1 MMRKLL
7 LTGIISAL
15 FTLCNFGQNWFPVG
29 AEWYFNEQLLFDYPA
44 HGYTKYTV
52 DKDTLINS
60 MDAKKIIAC
69 TWEPY

>member
-29 AEWYFNEQLLFDYPA
+29 AEWYFNEQLLFDFPA